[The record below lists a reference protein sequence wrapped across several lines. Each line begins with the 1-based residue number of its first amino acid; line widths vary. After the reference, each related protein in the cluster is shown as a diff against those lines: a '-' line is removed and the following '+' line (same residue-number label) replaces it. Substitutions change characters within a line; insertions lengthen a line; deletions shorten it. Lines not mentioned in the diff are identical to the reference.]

1 MNRDEFWSSCKQN
14 LDQCERGI
22 DFVLNL
28 GHSIGKEGWLLN
40 QPTAKAQAVGGE
52 KTASLFFMGLK
63 MPSFFISGD
72 IK

>member
-1 MNRDEFWSSCKQN
+1 M
-14 LDQCERGI
+14 
-22 DFVLNL
+22 LNL

-52 KTASLFFMGLK
+52 KTASQFFMGLK